1 VQDRS
6 RGQNPPR
13 LHQPQSRED
22 RRTEHRWLLLSTFT
36 LLAQFPKSLLQRRK
50 SAVSTPRFS

>member
-22 RRTEHRWLLLSTFT
+22 RRTEHR
-36 LLAQFPKSLLQRRK
+36 
-50 SAVSTPRFS
+50 